1 MHTRSAEQ
9 CTLKSWDGFMRPI
22 AGRTLNRTSIDGVL
36 LGISLAGQ
44 LLLLVVLMKR
54 QLYRTFPLFCAFI
67 AYSSLSDIGLF
78 FLFGHISNDTAFRFY
93 FVSDGV
99 DILLQIGILLEIA
112 RNVMNP
118 VKRSLPRSS
127 LYIFGA
133 MLATAVVATL
143 LLSRHSPPAEVD
155 RWAQYFVLISFT
167 VAILRLLIFSVIAG
181 FSQMLGIGW
190 KNHVLQIATGLLG
203 YSIIVLLVELLH
215 RFSGVKDQALYH
227 LHDQFRII
235 SWCMV
240 LGYWSYALSR
250 AEATR
255 KEFSPKM
262 AEFLVSISQASR
274 ADETA
279 TARWYRK

>member
-1 MHTRSAEQ
+1 LRRVE
-9 CTLKSWDGFMRPI
+9 
-22 AGRTLNRTSIDGVL
+22 RTLNLTSIDGVL
-36 LGISLAGQ
+36 WGVSLAGQ
-44 LLLLVVLMKR
+44 LLLLAVLLKQR
-54 QLYRTFPLFCAFI
+54 LYHQFPLFCVSI
-67 AYSSLSDIGLF
+67 AYYCFSDVGLF
-78 FLFGHISNDTAFRFY
+78 VLYTHAAHTSEVAAYRMYSMSG
-93 FVSDGV
+93 GV
-99 DILLQIGILLEIA
+99 DILLQIGILLEIC
-112 RNVMNP
+112 RNVLNP
-118 VKRSLPRSS
+118 VKRSLPRAS

-133 MLATAVVATL
+133 MLAAVVVITVLFA
-143 LLSRHSPPAEVD
+143 RHSAPAEAD
-155 RWAQYFVLISFT
+155 RWAAYFIHMSFG

-203 YSIIVLLVELLH
+203 YSIVVLFVEMLH
-215 RFSGVKDQALYH
+215 RFTGLKDQSLFH
-227 LHDQFRII
+227 LHEQFRII

-274 ADETA
+274 ADRTA
-279 TARWYRK
+279 SARWYRK